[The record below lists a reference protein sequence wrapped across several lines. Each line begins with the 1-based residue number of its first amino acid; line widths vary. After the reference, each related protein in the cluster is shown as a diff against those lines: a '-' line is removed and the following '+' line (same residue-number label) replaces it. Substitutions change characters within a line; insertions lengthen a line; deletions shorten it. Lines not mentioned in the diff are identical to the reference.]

1 MIRRLRYTR
10 TTQHDKGRYDTR
22 SHRPHTTKVVDRHGT
37 DTTEIQ
43 PEVTI
48 KKQLIHCVAG
58 YYDFH

>member
-48 KKQLIHCVAG
+48 KNQLIH
-58 YYDFH
+58 